1 MSRVDDDVR
10 LRHMLDAAREALVF
24 TRDRTRED
32 LETDRM
38 LSLALMKCIEI
49 VGEACARIS
58 TETETHHPT
67 IPWAEIVGMRNHL
80 VHTYFDI
87 DLDRLWTTVTNDLP
101 PLVVSLEQ
109 ILSNRPG

>member
-1 MSRVDDDVR
+1 M
-10 LRHMLDAAREALVF
+10 HQ
-24 TRDRTRED
+24 
-32 LETDRM
+32 
-38 LSLALMKCIEI
+38 I

-58 TETETHHPT
+58 TETEARYPT

-101 PLVVSLEQ
+101 PLVVSLEH
-109 ILSNRPG
+109 ILSKRSG